1 MTFDELVPVWHSSRN
16 QPDPAQLE
24 RDKASIV
31 SRLGKEYRD
40 FLWHVGAVAALT
52 IFLAGGFVQY
62 VRSGG
67 AFDLRQEWASIVFLL
82 MPIGVAALFLR
93 GFIRHRRQHPRYD
106 LSIRDGLRASIDQNR
121 LARAR
126 LRVSM
131 SVLTVAMALLPVI
144 TYQLQLVGKQRP
156 HEAASML
163 AVFGAAY
170 VVSMAWQIWKY
181 RRRLLPENARLQAL
195 LGSYEMEMGSG
206 PIS

>member
-1 MTFDELVPVWHSSRN
+1 MTFDELVPVWRSSRN
-16 QPDPAQLE
+16 QPDPAQVE
-24 RDKASIV
+24 QYKAGIASH
-31 SRLGKEYRD
+31 LGREYRE
-40 FLWHVGAVAALT
+40 FLWHVGLTTALT

-67 AFDLRQEWASIVFLL
+67 AFDWQLEWAAIVFLL
-82 MPIGVAALFLR
+82 LPIGVAALFVR

-106 LSIRDGLRASIDQNR
+106 LSIRDGLRALIDENR

-131 SVLTVAMALLPVI
+131 TVLTVAMALVPVV

-170 VVSMAWQIWKY
+170 VVSMAWQVWKY
-181 RRRLLPENARLQAL
+181 RRKLLPESARLREL
-195 LGSYEMEMGSG
+195 LRSYE
-206 PIS
+206 P